1 MTTDGLVNQIL
12 ARNAAK
18 RPELVISILKSHGLD
33 AVYVWGQKYEIVQ
46 HYEWYYQAQEAA
58 IKTRCYLLEKCPELH
73 VKNVSAHADHG
84 YLSGKNRSIVIFEVC

>member
-1 MTTDGLVNQIL
+1 MTTDGLVNRIL

-18 RPELVISILKSHGLD
+18 NPSLVISILKSHGLD

-46 HYEWYYQAQEAA
+46 HHEWYHQAQDAA
-58 IKTRCYLLEKCPELH
+58 IKTKELLLHGCPELH

-84 YLSGKNRSIVIFEVC
+84 YFSGKNRSIVIFEVC